1 MELELSG
8 KIALVTGA
16 SGAIGRAIVATLQA
30 EGCSIAAN
38 ARNPSG
44 LDELAAGKPERIS
57 THPFDVSDPSAAR
70 ELVAQAVARW
80 GRLDILVTAVGDGA
94 SVPPGDETPAE
105 WQRIFAVNFHA
116 TTNMIE
122 AARPHFA
129 KGSSI
134 VCISS
139 ICGIETLG
147 APATYSAAKAALNS
161 YVRSMSRPL
170 AAAGIRINAVAPGNI
185 LAPGNRWDGRRK
197 AESAN
202 VQAMLE
208 RDVALRR
215 FGRPEEIADVVAFL
229 ASPRAGFVTGAIW
242 VADGGQTRS

>member
-1 MELELSG
+1 
-8 KIALVTGA
+8 
-16 SGAIGRAIVATLQA
+16 
-30 EGCSIAAN
+30 
-38 ARNPSG
+38 
-44 LDELAAGKPERIS
+44 
-57 THPFDVSDPSAAR
+57 
-70 ELVAQAVARW
+70 
-80 GRLDILVTAVGDGA
+80 
-94 SVPPGDETPAE
+94 
-105 WQRIFAVNFHA
+105 
-116 TTNMIE
+116 MIE